1 MNPDPERTFLH
12 DLSSPLTAL
21 QISLGAL
28 EEDLTAL
35 ANVPAD
41 ALEQVQ
47 LLRRI
52 AERMT
57 RMVQTR
63 REQLRAAGGGTDLPK

>member
-1 MNPDPERTFLH
+1 MTPDPERTFLH

-28 EEDLTAL
+28 EEDLSAPG
-35 ANVPAD
+35 ASSSEAV
-41 ALEQVQ
+41 EQVQ

-52 AERMT
+52 AERLT
-57 RMVQTR
+57 RMVQAR
-63 REQLRAAGGGTDLPK
+63 REALRAAGGTVDPLR

>member
-1 MNPDPERTFLH
+1 MSPDPERTFLH

-28 EEDLTAL
+28 EDDLTAQGSE
-35 ANVPAD
+35 AAET
-41 ALEQVQ
+41 LEQVQ

-52 AERMT
+52 AERLT
-57 RMVQTR
+57 KMVQAR
-63 REQLRAAGGGTDLPK
+63 REVLRASGGAQDLPQ

>member
-1 MNPDPERTFLH
+1 MPPEPERTFLH

-28 EEDLTAL
+28 EEDLA
-35 ANVPAD
+35 APGVASPEVI
-41 ALEQVQ
+41 EQVQ

-52 AERMT
+52 AERLT
-57 RMVQTR
+57 KMVQVR
-63 REQLRAAGGGTDLPK
+63 REQLRAAGSDGGPPQ

>member
-1 MNPDPERTFLH
+1 MTPDPERAFLH

-28 EEDLTAL
+28 EEDLSAPG
-35 ANVPAD
+35 ASPAE
-41 ALEQVQ
+41 AIEQVQ

-52 AERMT
+52 AERLT
-57 RMVQTR
+57 RMVQAR
-63 REQLRAAGGGTDLPK
+63 REALRAGGGAADPLQ